1 MASIWLAS
9 RPMQA
14 GASICSIAALTAG
27 MPTNPKVS
35 PQPTRPSSVLTFSSS
50 ESAACMPAPPQTPA
64 AETPPT
70 VNGMRSTMASML
82 AIFMAPSSRSQSGK
96 AGNDAAQD
104 FNIGQ
109 TAHRNGPSSPARCGI
124 EDSMRKTILLMA
136 TCAAL
141 SACKRTTPDH
151 AGRPARG

>member
-1 MASIWLAS
+1 
-9 RPMQA
+9 
-14 GASICSIAALTAG
+14 
-27 MPTNPKVS
+27 
-35 PQPTRPSSVLTFSSS
+35 
-50 ESAACMPAPPQTPA
+50 
-64 AETPPT
+64 
-70 VNGMRSTMASML
+70 
-82 AIFMAPSSRSQSGK
+82 MAPSSRSQSGK

-109 TAHRNGPSSPARCGI
+109 TAHRNAPSSPARCEI
-124 EDSMRKTILLMA
+124 EDSMRKTIFLLMA